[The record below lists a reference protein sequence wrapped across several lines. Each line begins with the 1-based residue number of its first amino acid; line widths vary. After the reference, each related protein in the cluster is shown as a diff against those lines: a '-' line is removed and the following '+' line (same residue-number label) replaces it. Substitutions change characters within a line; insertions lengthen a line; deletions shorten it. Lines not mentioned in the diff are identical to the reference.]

1 MHTRYTTEKLEKPT
15 PNHYIHRV
23 REREKRMAKI
33 NVPVEFLSDYAEYIK
48 TDYIKWWG
56 PRASEKHVQEMI
68 AERGIEFQPGSS
80 YIKVVETRNGV
91 VERVHSFIANKDTKK
106 YLAGTILK
114 AASFKAPATN
124 FGRAHLYHRD
134 SWEGH
139 VSWTGA
145 N

>member
-1 MHTRYTTEKLEKPT
+1 
-15 PNHYIHRV
+15 
-23 REREKRMAKI
+23 MAKI

-56 PRASEKHVQEMI
+56 NRAAEKHVQEMI

-91 VERVHSFIANKDTKK
+91 VERVHSFIANKTGKFP
-106 YLAGTILK
+106 LGTILK

-124 FGRAHLYHRD
+124 FGRGNLLDRQT
-134 SWEGH
+134 WNR
-139 VSWTGA
+139 VTWTGC

>member
-1 MHTRYTTEKLEKPT
+1 
-15 PNHYIHRV
+15 
-23 REREKRMAKI
+23 MAKI

-48 TDYIKWWG
+48 TDYVKWWG
-56 PRASEKHVQEMI
+56 AKAAEKHVQEMI
-68 AERGIEFQPGSS
+68 ADFTITFEPGSS
-80 YIKVVETRNGV
+80 YIKVVKTNADGSQAS
-91 VERVHSFIANKDTKK
+91 VHSFIVNKDTKK

-114 AASFKAPATN
+114 PASFKAPATN

>member
-1 MHTRYTTEKLEKPT
+1 
-15 PNHYIHRV
+15 
-23 REREKRMAKI
+23 MAKI
-33 NVPVEFLSDYAEYIK
+33 NVPVEFLSDYAEHIK

-56 PRASEKHVQEMI
+56 NRASEKHVQEMI

-91 VERVHSFIANKDTKK
+91 VERVHSFIANKAGKFP
-106 YLAGTILK
+106 LGTILK

-124 FGRAHLYHRD
+124 FGRGNLLDRQT
-134 SWEGH
+134 WNR
-139 VSWTGA
+139 VTWTGV

>member
-1 MHTRYTTEKLEKPT
+1 
-15 PNHYIHRV
+15 
-23 REREKRMAKI
+23 MAKI
-33 NVPVEFLSDYAEYIK
+33 NVPVEFLSDYAEHIK

-56 PRASEKHVQEMI
+56 KRATESHVQEMI

-91 VERVHSFIANKDTKK
+91 VERVHSFIVNKAGKFP
-106 YLAGTILK
+106 LGTILK

-124 FGRAHLYHRD
+124 FGRGNLLDRQT
-134 SWEGH
+134 WGR
-139 VSWTGA
+139 VVWTGC

>member
-1 MHTRYTTEKLEKPT
+1 
-15 PNHYIHRV
+15 
-23 REREKRMAKI
+23 MAKM
-33 NVPVEFLSDYAEYIK
+33 NVPVEFLSDYAEYVK

-56 PRASEKHVQEMI
+56 NRASEKHVQEMI

-91 VERVHSFIANKDTKK
+91 VERVHSFIANKAGKFP
-106 YLAGTILK
+106 LGTILK

-124 FGRAHLYHRD
+124 FARGNLLDRQTWNR
-134 SWEGH
+134 
-139 VSWTGA
+139 VTWTGV

>member
-1 MHTRYTTEKLEKPT
+1 MNL
-15 PNHYIHRV
+15 
-23 REREKRMAKI
+23 
-33 NVPVEFLSDYAEYIK
+33 PVEFLTDYADHIK

-56 PRASEKHVQEMI
+56 NRASEKHVQEMI

-91 VERVHSFIANKDTKK
+91 VDRVHSFIVNKAGKFP
-106 YLAGTILK
+106 LGTILK

-124 FGRAHLYHRD
+124 FGRGNLLDRQT
-134 SWEGH
+134 WNR
-139 VSWTGA
+139 VVWTGV

>member
-1 MHTRYTTEKLEKPT
+1 MPKLNVPTELLQSYIAFAKADYASWSRRGEKKADS
-15 PNHYIHRV
+15 V
-23 REREKRMAKI
+23 RE
-33 NVPVEFLSDYAEYIK
+33 
-48 TDYIKWWG
+48 
-56 PRASEKHVQEMI
+56 QMI
-68 AERGIEFQPGSS
+68 AKFDVTYEVGSS
-80 YIKVVETRNGV
+80 YIKMIHMSGHGQKS
-91 VERVHSFIANKDTKK
+91 VHSFIVNKDTKK

-114 AASFKAPATN
+114 PASFKAPATN

>member
-1 MHTRYTTEKLEKPT
+1 
-15 PNHYIHRV
+15 
-23 REREKRMAKI
+23 MAKM
-33 NVPVEFLSDYAEYIK
+33 NLPVEFLTDYADHIK

-56 PRASEKHVQEMI
+56 NRASEKHVQEMI

-91 VERVHSFIANKDTKK
+91 VDRVHSFIVNKAGKFP
-106 YLAGTILK
+106 LGTILK

-124 FGRAHLYHRD
+124 FGRGNLLDRQT
-134 SWEGH
+134 WNR
-139 VSWTGA
+139 VVWTGV

>member
-1 MHTRYTTEKLEKPT
+1 
-15 PNHYIHRV
+15 
-23 REREKRMAKI
+23 MAKM
-33 NVPVEFLSDYAEYIK
+33 NVPVEFLSDYAEHIK

-56 PRASEKHVQEMI
+56 NRASEKHVQEMI

-91 VERVHSFIANKDTKK
+91 VERVHSFIVNKAGKFP
-106 YLAGTILK
+106 LGTILK

-124 FGRAHLYHRD
+124 FGRGNLLDRKTWD
-134 SWEGH
+134 R
-139 VSWTGA
+139 VQWTGA